1 MTNFTFTKFLDSAS
15 CKLLE
20 ASCSGQHL
28 KEVKLALCR
37 AGTDKLKYYEIV
49 LEEVIIADYSQNA
62 SSGVPIEIV
71 QLNYGRIKTTYT
83 RQKRSDGSGGGN
95 VAGGWDR
102 INNKKYA

>member
-1 MTNFTFTKFLDSAS
+1 M
-15 CKLLE
+15 
-20 ASCSGQHL
+20 
-28 KEVKLALCR
+28 LCR

-62 SSGVPIEIV
+62 SSGVPIEVI

-83 RQKRSDGSGGGN
+83 RQKRSDGSAGGN